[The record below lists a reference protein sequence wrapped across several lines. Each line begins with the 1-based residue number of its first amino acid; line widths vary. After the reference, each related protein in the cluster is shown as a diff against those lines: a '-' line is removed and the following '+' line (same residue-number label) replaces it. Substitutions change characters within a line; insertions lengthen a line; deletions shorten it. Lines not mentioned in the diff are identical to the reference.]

1 MADRGDRVISYGV
14 NMYVTARALKTE
26 TPVSRP
32 VLVTEKCTVIPPH
45 ENTAVTSAVQPE
57 EGGQAASK
65 ELNSLARLIGVGN
78 GVCEAD
84 TFRLTLFDDFNDEE
98 MLSDTS
104 VVDTHSDF
112 DIRIEPKKKDESHLN
127 QIMRDFTLPDVS
139 SDSCQDSE
147 DILQLMDAIL

>member
-1 MADRGDRVISYGV
+1 MAARGDRVISYGV

-26 TPVSRP
+26 TPVTRP

-45 ENTAVTSAVQPE
+45 DNTAVPSAVQPE
-57 EGGQAASK
+57 EGAQAVSK
-65 ELNSLARLIGVGN
+65 ELNALARLIGVES

-84 TFRLTLFDDFNDEE
+84 TFKLTLFDDFNDEG
-98 MLSDTS
+98 MRPDTS
-104 VVDTHSDF
+104 VVDIRSDF

-139 SDSCQDSE
+139 SDTCQDSE

>member
-26 TPVSRP
+26 TPVTRP

-45 ENTAVTSAVQPE
+45 RDTAVQPG
-57 EGGQAASK
+57 EGGQTASK
-65 ELNSLARLIGVGN
+65 ELNALARLIGVGS

-84 TFRLTLFDDFNDEE
+84 TFRLTLFDDFSDEG
-98 MLSDTS
+98 MYTDTS
-104 VVDTHSDF
+104 VVDTRSDF

-139 SDSCQDSE
+139 SENCQNSE
-147 DILQLMDAIL
+147 DILQLMDAIV